1 MGNQHNWLFNANY
14 SDLTLYNTHIK
25 TIMSNQPLGS
35 AGNSD
40 TAKWIEVLARFGYA
54 AKGIIYALVGI
65 LAIQAAFNWGGKVTG
80 STGAFETIANQPFG
94 KVLLFLVAV
103 GLVGYVIWRF
113 VAAIFD
119 PENNDDGAKN
129 ILRRLSY
136 AVSGLV
142 YGSLA
147 FVAFRIVFSSGSS
160 SGSSGGDSSNQQTAT
175 LLSQPF
181 GRWLVGLV
189 AAGAVAYGFYC
200 IYRGVKIKF
209 RKKLKLA
216 EMSSKAQTWAVRI
229 GRFGLICKGIV
240 SVIVGYFFAQAAR
253 SSDASEAKTTAGA
266 LQAIQQQPFGAVL
279 MGIIAFGML
288 AYGIHLM
295 VQARYRRI
303 SPEQ

>member
-1 MGNQHNWLFNANY
+1 
-14 SDLTLYNTHIK
+14 
-25 TIMSNQPLGS
+25 MSNQSFGS
-35 AGNSD
+35 AGGND
-40 TAKWIEVLARFGYA
+40 TAEWIEILARFGYA
-54 AKGIIYALVGI
+54 AKGVIYALIGI

-80 STGAFETIANQPFG
+80 SQGAFQTIASQPFG
-94 KVLLFLVAV
+94 KIMLFLVAV
-103 GLVGYVIWRF
+103 GLVGYVVWRF

-119 PENNDDGAKN
+119 PEHNDDGAKN

-136 AVSGLV
+136 VISGLV

-147 FVAFRIVFSSGSS
+147 FAAFRIVFSGGSSSSGGSGGSGSS
-160 SGSSGGDSSNQQTAT
+160 QQTAT

-209 RKKLKLA
+209 RKKLKMA
-216 EMSSKAQTWAVRI
+216 EMSQTEQTWAIRI

-253 SSDASEAKTTAGA
+253 SSDASEARTTAGA
-266 LQAIQQQPFGAVL
+266 LQSIQQQPFGAVL

-288 AYGIHLM
+288 AYGVHLL

>member
-1 MGNQHNWLFNANY
+1 M
-14 SDLTLYNTHIK
+14 TH
-25 TIMSNQPLGS
+25 QPLRES
-35 AGNSD
+35 SSN

-54 AKGIIYALVGI
+54 AKGIVYAIVGL
-65 LAIQAAFNWGGKVTG
+65 LAIQAAFNWGGKTTG

-94 KVLLFLVAV
+94 KTMLFLVAV
-103 GLVGYVIWRF
+103 GLLGYVLWRF
-113 VAAIFD
+113 VSAIFD
-119 PENNDDGAKN
+119 PEHNEEGAKN

-142 YGSLA
+142 YGGLA
-147 FVAFRIVFSSGSS
+147 LTAFKIAFSSGSS
-160 SGSSGGDSSNQQTAT
+160 PDGSGSSSNQQTAT

-189 AAGAVAYGFYC
+189 AAATVAYGFFC
-200 IYRGVKIKF
+200 IYRGIKIKF
-209 RKKLKLA
+209 RKKLKLS
-216 EMSSKAQTWAVRI
+216 EMSQTEQTWAVRV

-240 SVIVGYFFAQAAR
+240 STIVGYFFAQAAR
-253 SSDASEAKTTAGA
+253 SADASEAKTTAGA
-266 LQAIQQQPFGAVL
+266 LQVIQQQPFGSFL

-303 SPEQ
+303 SPEQQ

>member
-1 MGNQHNWLFNANY
+1 MSHPSSG
-14 SDLTLYNTHIK
+14 K
-25 TIMSNQPLGS
+25 TSS
-35 AGNSD
+35 SD
-40 TAKWIEVLARFGYA
+40 TAKWIEILARFGYA
-54 AKGIIYALVGI
+54 AKGVVYSIVGV
-65 LAIQAAFNWGGKVTG
+65 LAIQAAFNWGGKLTG

-94 KVLLFLVAV
+94 KVMLFFVAV
-103 GLVGYVIWRF
+103 GLLGYVLWRF
-113 VAAIFD
+113 VSAIFD
-119 PENNDDGAKN
+119 PEHNEKGAKN

-147 FVAFRIVFSSGSS
+147 IAAFRIVLSSGSS
-160 SGSSGGDSSNQQTAT
+160 SGSSGSSSNEQTAT

-189 AAGAVAYGFYC
+189 AACTVAYGFYC
-200 IYRGVKIKF
+200 VYRGIKIKF

-216 EMSSKAQTWAVRI
+216 EMSQAEQTWAVRI

-240 SVIVGYFFAQAAR
+240 STIVGYFFAQAAR
-253 SSDASEAKTTAGA
+253 SADASEAKSTAGA
-266 LQAIQQQPFGAVL
+266 LQTIQQQPFGAVL
-279 MGIIAFGML
+279 MGIVAFGML

>member
-1 MGNQHNWLFNANY
+1 
-14 SDLTLYNTHIK
+14 
-25 TIMSNQPLGS
+25 MSNQSLGS
-35 AGNSD
+35 AGSND
-40 TAKWIEVLARFGYA
+40 TAKWIEILARFGYA

-65 LAIQAAFNWGGKVTG
+65 LAIQAAFNWGGRVTG

-94 KVLLFLVAV
+94 KVMLFLIAV
-103 GLVGYVIWRF
+103 GLVGYVIWRL

-119 PENNDDGAKN
+119 PEHNEDGAKS

-136 AVSGLV
+136 AVSGLI

-147 FVAFRIVFSSGSS
+147 FAAFRIVFSSGSS
-160 SGSSGGDSSNQQTAT
+160 SGSSSGGGGGSSSEQTAT

-189 AAGAVAYGFYC
+189 AAGAVAHGFFC

-209 RKKLKLA
+209 RKKLKLH
-216 EMSSKAQTWAVRI
+216 EMSSTAQTWVVRI

-266 LQAIQQQPFGAVL
+266 LQAIQQQPFGSVL

-288 AYGIHLM
+288 AYGIHLL
-295 VQARYRRI
+295 VQSRYRRI